1 MLEASL
7 HAQGFSSIAAMD
19 EVGRGALCGPV
30 TVGVV
35 VVTASCGRPPA
46 GLRDSKLLTP
56 SARQLLV
63 PRIQRWASAFAI
75 GHATP
80 AEIDDRGLTD
90 ALRLAGHRALG
101 ALCVVP
107 DCILLDGRHD
117 YLTPQRSAPCG
128 TADPAVSPLGK
139 ERPEHLGDVGALLLS
154 HAQVSVG
161 LQTSGLSPLSP
172 SSLPTL
178 PFPPDSF
185 PRVHTQVRADEHCAS
200 VAAASVLAKT
210 TRDALMVA
218 LAKDD
223 PRYDWE
229 VNKGYATKAHRAAIA
244 AHGPTPHHRRSWRV
258 FEELAAREFD
268 SSALQTTEVDLADE
282 QANVAVAPH
291 DLGTVPPARL
301 A

>member
-1 MLEASL
+1 
-7 HAQGFSSIAAMD
+7 MD

-80 AEIDDRGLTD
+80 AEIDDRGLTG

-117 YLTPQRSAPCG
+117 YLTPQRSAPCAM
-128 TADPAVSPLGK
+128 ADPAVPPSGE
-139 ERPEHLGDVGALLLS
+139 ERGERVDESSAASLS
-154 HAQVSVG
+154 HAQAPVDPETPGPS
-161 LQTSGLSPLSP
+161 SLSP
-172 SSLPTL
+172 S
-178 PFPPDSF
+178 PFSPGAF
-185 PRVHTQVRADEHCAS
+185 PRVHTRVRADEHCAS

-218 LAKDD
+218 LAQDE
-223 PRYDWE
+223 PRYGWD

-244 AHGPTPHHRRSWRV
+244 AHGPTSHHRRSWKV
-258 FEELAAREFD
+258 FEESAAGRSEV
-268 SSALQTTEVDLADE
+268 SAVSAPDVDLARG
-282 QANVAVAPH
+282 QAQGAADSQ
-291 DLGTVPPARL
+291 DLDTAPPARM